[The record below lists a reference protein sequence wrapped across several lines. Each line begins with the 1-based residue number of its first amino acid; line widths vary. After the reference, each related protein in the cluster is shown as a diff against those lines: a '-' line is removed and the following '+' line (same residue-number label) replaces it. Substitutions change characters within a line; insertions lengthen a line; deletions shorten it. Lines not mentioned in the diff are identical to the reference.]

1 MATISTGY
9 EPPPRRG
16 PHLFWIGFAIF
27 LGLLILLI
35 ALFDWNW
42 MRGPV
47 ARYLSRQTG
56 REVHIAH
63 LNVHPFSFTP
73 RATVNGLTI
82 SNPAWAP
89 KGETANIPKL
99 DVQARLLPLFIGR
112 LVLPRVVVDKPEISL
127 LRDAK
132 GRATWEF
139 GTSAREN
146 ALPLVLPP
154 IQNFLIRDGHVTIT
168 DEKRDLHF
176 SGNISSQETAES
188 GHTAFQLTGDG
199 RLNRNPFTMNVTG
212 GPLINIDRSKPY
224 DFDMK
229 VRAGAT
235 RVTAQGSITRPFDLG
250 GMQANVTFAGAN
262 LANLYYLTG
271 VVLPHS
277 PPYRISAK
285 ITRDNAVY
293 TLNGI
298 DGTVGNSDL
307 HGDLTVDATSGR
319 PYLKG
324 NLSSRS
330 LSFVDL
336 GAIFGGGPTG
346 AKLQQAAQKAGIT
359 PSEIPTAPAVEAKYF
374 LPDIPLEVD
383 RVRQMDA
390 DVAYHADKVVS
401 QTFPLRQLDLTLKL
415 DHGVLKLDPVS
426 MALSQGKIAGLVQID
441 ARKDVPAVDVDLRFR
456 DINLQQFVLAGD
468 APPPIEGVMEAR
480 ARLHGTGKS
489 VHKAAATADGT
500 VTAVVPRGAVR
511 KQFVELLGIDLD
523 RALLLSGDESQT
535 NVRCAI
541 ADFSAKGG
549 TLSARHIV
557 FDTDAVNVNGSG
569 IINMG
574 DESLNMTVQGEP
586 KSIRLVRLRAPITV
600 TGSLAKPSVGIKAG
614 GVIAQAGAA
623 VGLSVLLTP
632 LAAIL
637 PFVDPGLAK
646 DADCGALLA
655 DAKTKGAPVRHKDMR

>member
-1 MATISTGY
+1 MATISTSY
-9 EPPPRRG
+9 EPPPRRFG
-16 PHLFWIGFAIF
+16 LFWIILALCI
-27 LGLLILLI
+27 GLLIAFV

-47 ARYLSRQTG
+47 ARYLSRHSG

-63 LNVHPFSFTP
+63 LNVRLLSFTP
-73 RATVNGLTI
+73 RATVDGLTV
-82 SNPAWAP
+82 SNPDWAP
-89 KGETANIPKL
+89 KGETADIPRLSVEAK
-99 DVQARLLPLFIGR
+99 LLPLFIGQ
-112 LVLPRVVVDKPEISL
+112 LVLPRVVVEKPEISL
-127 LRDAK
+127 LRDAQ

-146 ALPLVLPP
+146 AKPIALPP
-154 IQNFLIRDGHVTIT
+154 IQNFLIRDGHITIV
-168 DEKRDLHF
+168 DETRDLHF
-176 SGNISSQETAES
+176 SGSISSQETTDN
-188 GHTAFQLTGDG
+188 GRTAFQLTGDG
-199 RLNRNPFTMNVTG
+199 HLNRNPFTMNVTG

-224 DFDMK
+224 DFHMK

-235 RVTAQGSITRPFDLG
+235 RVVAQGAITHPFDLG
-250 GMQANVTFAGAN
+250 GLQANVTFSGAN
-262 LANLYYLTG
+262 LADLYYLTG
-271 VVLPHS
+271 LVLPHS

-285 ITRDNAVY
+285 VTRDDAVY
-293 TLNGI
+293 TLNGMN
-298 DGTVGNSDL
+298 GTVGNSDL

-324 NLSSRS
+324 NLASRS

-346 AKLQQAAQKAGIT
+346 AKLQQAAQKAGIA
-359 PSEIPTAPAVEAKYF
+359 PSEIPAKPVAETKYF

-390 DVAYHADKVVS
+390 NVVYHADKVTS
-401 QTFPLRQLDLTLKL
+401 ETFPLRRLDLTLKL
-415 DHGVLKLDPVS
+415 DHGLLKLDPVS
-426 MALSQGKIAGLVQID
+426 MKLSQGKIGGMVQID
-441 ARKDVPAVDVDLRFR
+441 ARKNVPAVDVDLRFR
-456 DINLQQFVLAGD
+456 EINLQQFIPSRD
-468 APPPIEGVMEAR
+468 AQPAIEGVLEAR
-480 ARLHGTGKS
+480 AKLHGTGKS
-489 VHKAAATADGT
+489 VHKAADTADGT

-511 KQFVELLGIDLD
+511 QQFVELLGIDLD

-535 NVRCAI
+535 NVRCAV
-541 ADFSAKGG
+541 ADFSAHDG

-557 FDTDAVNVNGSG
+557 FDTDAVNVSASG
-569 IINMG
+569 TINLG
-574 DESLNMTVQGEP
+574 DETMNMTVQGAP

-600 TGSLAKPSVGIKAG
+600 TGSLAKPSVGIKSG

-637 PFVDPGLAK
+637 PFIDPGLAK

-655 DAKTKGAPVRHKDMR
+655 DAKTKGAPVRRKDMR